1 LPFFALAYL
10 TPSQASPP
18 QIPRILL
25 SPSLRQFFVIY
36 LFAVVECLAAEVL
49 ELARNTARRLLGPL
63 RSTCKER
70 PTAEQVARG
79 AEESS
84 TDCICIFLSLF
95 NIMTP
100 KIDFID
106 EINPFKEIWKIKVK
120 VTTVWN
126 TSKFNNPEEVFSIDF
141 ILIDEKGGKIQATM
155 KKSLFNK
162 FSCQLKEDSSY
173 VITNFGVGENIG
185 SYKPTQHAFRIN
197 FLYST
202 SVRECHDMLMPT
214 TSFDFIAFED
224 ITSNRIDVTYLVDV
238 IGELTGIGNI
248 EEWENNGN
256 KTKRLTFELED

>member
-1 LPFFALAYL
+1 
-10 TPSQASPP
+10 
-18 QIPRILL
+18 
-25 SPSLRQFFVIY
+25 
-36 LFAVVECLAAEVL
+36 
-49 ELARNTARRLLGPL
+49 
-63 RSTCKER
+63 
-70 PTAEQVARG
+70 
-79 AEESS
+79 
-84 TDCICIFLSLF
+84 
-95 NIMTP
+95 IMAP

-106 EINPFKEIWKIKVK
+106 EINPFKETWKIKVK
-120 VTTVWN
+120 VTTLWN
-126 TSKFNNPEEVFSIDF
+126 TSKFNNLEEVFSIDF
-141 ILIDEKGGKIQATM
+141 ILIDEKGGKIQARM

-162 FSCQLKEDSSY
+162 ISCQLKEGSSY

-214 TSFDFIAFED
+214 KSFDFIAFED

-256 KTKRLTFELED
+256 KTKRLTFELEDEHVG